1 MSRAVPPQP
10 ARIDV
15 PLPHDR
21 ALAYRGRVTVKR
33 IAALIGIAVATAGLL
48 AHDAAEARGGRS
60 GGSGGARS
68 GGSHSG
74 GWHSGGSH
82 SGRHAHGG
90 HGHFRSHV
98 RVGGFFVAAPLV
110 GSSYALYPYYSS
122 YGATVAEPVYYI
134 EKTDGYWYYC
144 TEAGRYYPDVEQ
156 CPSPWLQVQG
166 WTATPAP

>member
-1 MSRAVPPQP
+1 MSRDRPRDRR
-10 ARIDV
+10 RIDV
-15 PLPHDR
+15 PLPHDP
-21 ALAYRGRVTVKR
+21 APAYREYVAMQR
-33 IAALIGIAVATAGLL
+33 IVVLIGIAVATAGLL
-48 AHDAAEARGGRS
+48 AHDPAEARGGRS

-74 GWHSGGSH
+74 GSH
-82 SGRHAHGG
+82 SGRHSHGG
-90 HGHFRSHV
+90 HGHFHSHV

-156 CPSPWLQVQG
+156 CPSPWVQVQE